1 MVYISLISKSIILSV
16 GVIVLSILGFLLSLY
31 SYYAEKKFCKT
42 KRKMIC
48 DINDKIS
55 CTKAFTSIYGKTFG
69 ISNSLYGMVF
79 YLFILILSFYNLKYV
94 FYLSI
99 LAVLGSVYLAYVLY
113 FKVKSFCIVCNSIYL
128 VNILLLVFSYYYV
141 SIFVGF

>member
-16 GVIVLSILGFLLSLY
+16 GIIVLSVIGFLLSLY
-31 SYYAEKKFCKT
+31 SYYVERQFCKT
-42 KRKMIC
+42 KKKAIC

-69 ISNSLYGMVF
+69 ISNSIYGMVF
-79 YLFILILSFYNLKYV
+79 YLVILILSFYNLKYV

-99 LAVLGSVYLAYVLY
+99 LAVLSSVYLAYTLY
-113 FKVKSFCIVCNSIYL
+113 FKVKSFCVICNTIYL
-128 VNILLLVFSYYYV
+128 VNILLLILSYYYT